1 MKRRL
6 DAAMV
11 HRGLVRSRNQAQE
24 LIDSDQVLING
35 IVVNK
40 PSSQVS
46 DEVKIEIASS
56 NNHDV
61 GRGATKLRNALS
73 QISDVKIENRV
84 CIDIGAATG
93 GFTQV
98 LLEHNAAKVY
108 AIDVGYGQM
117 AWSLRQDPRV
127 VMMERC
133 NARNLTENEIAEK
146 GDFLVADVSFI
157 SLTMLF
163 AAFVKILNPQAQLL
177 LMVKPQFELEK
188 SEIGTG
194 GVVRD
199 LSLREKAVWKVI
211 NSAREFGLECEAIA
225 YSGLAGP
232 SGNKEFFIKL
242 GRSVNSISTDAVRKE
257 IERAGI

>member
-6 DAAMV
+6 DAALV

-40 PSSQVS
+40 SSSQVS
-46 DEVKIEIASS
+46 DDVKIEIDSS
-56 NNHDV
+56 SSRDV
-61 GRGATKLRNALS
+61 GRGAEKLRNALS
-73 QISDVKIENRV
+73 RIANTKIENQV
-84 CIDIGAATG
+84 CFDIGAATG
-93 GFTQV
+93 GFTQI
-98 LLEHNAAKVY
+98 LLENNAAKVY

-127 VMMERC
+127 AMMERC
-133 NARNLTENEIAEK
+133 NARNLTENDFSEK

-157 SLTMLF
+157 SLTMLVP
-163 AAFVKILNPQAQLL
+163 AFVRILKPEAQLL
-177 LMVKPQFELEK
+177 LMVKPQFELERN
-188 SEIGTG
+188 EISSG
-194 GVVRD
+194 GVVKD

-211 NSAREFGLECEAIA
+211 NSAREYGLECDAIA

-242 GRSVNSISTDAVRKE
+242 GKSVKAISADAVRQE

>member
-6 DAAMV
+6 DAALV

-40 PSSQVS
+40 SSSQVS
-46 DEVKIEIASS
+46 DDVKIEIDSS
-56 NNHDV
+56 SNHDV
-61 GRGATKLRNALS
+61 GRGAQKLRNALS
-73 QISDVKIENRV
+73 QITNTKIEDQI
-84 CIDIGAATG
+84 CFDIGAATG
-93 GFTQV
+93 GFTQI
-98 LLEHNAAKVY
+98 LLEHRAKRVY
-108 AIDVGYGQM
+108 AVDVGYGQM
-117 AWSLRQDPRV
+117 AWSLRQDSRV

-133 NARNLTENEIAEK
+133 NARNLQENDIAEK

-157 SLTMLF
+157 SLTMLLP
-163 AAFVKILNPQAQLL
+163 AFVRILKPEAQLL

-188 SEIGTG
+188 NEIGPG
-194 GVVRD
+194 GVVKD
-199 LSLREKAVWKVI
+199 LLLREKAVWKVI
-211 NSAREFGLECEAIA
+211 YSAREFGLECEAIA

-242 GRSVNSISTDAVRKE
+242 GRTVTAISADSVRKE